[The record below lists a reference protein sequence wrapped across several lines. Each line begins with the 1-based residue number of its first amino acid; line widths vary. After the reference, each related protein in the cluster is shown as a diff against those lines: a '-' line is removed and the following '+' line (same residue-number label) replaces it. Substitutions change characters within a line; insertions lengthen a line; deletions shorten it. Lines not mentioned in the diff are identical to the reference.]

1 MEIVIQT
8 HHAVISD
15 HMRDRA
21 VTAVTKLARRL
32 SRPAAAII
40 RFEQDGPT
48 RRVEIEMRAARR
60 RSLIAEG
67 SARFFGPA
75 LAAAIDRIEA
85 QARQLKRPPKT
96 SARSLVRA

>member
-8 HHAVISD
+8 HHAVISEP
-15 HMRDRA
+15 MRERA
-21 VTAVTKLARRL
+21 RAAVARLARRL
-32 SRPAAAII
+32 SRPAGAIV

-48 RRVEIEMRAARR
+48 RRVEIEMRAPRR

-67 SARFFGPA
+67 TARFFGPA

-85 QARQLKRPPKT
+85 QARQLKRPARAR
-96 SARSLVRA
+96 ARSLARA